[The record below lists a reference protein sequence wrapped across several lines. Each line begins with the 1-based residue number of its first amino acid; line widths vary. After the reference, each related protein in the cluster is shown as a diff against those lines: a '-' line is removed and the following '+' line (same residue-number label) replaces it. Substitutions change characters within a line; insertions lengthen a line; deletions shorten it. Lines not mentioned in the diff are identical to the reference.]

1 MHGGAS
7 LSGPF
12 HNLMFHSHGASRT
25 RRQSRVTSDS
35 GLDARTPFRLHR
47 HDQTKLGLEKLTI
60 LALLTG
66 PITSPRPASPAAIS
80 NKSFDYR
87 PARLA
92 GWS

>member
-1 MHGGAS
+1 VI
-7 LSGPF
+7 
-12 HNLMFHSHGASRT
+12 
-25 RRQSRVTSDS
+25 VTVLTSSDHMS
-35 GLDARTPFRLHR
+35 
-47 HDQTKLGLEKLTI
+47 HDQTKLGLEKLAI

-66 PITSPRPASPAAIS
+66 PITSPRPASPATIS